1 MEKMIIIGEP
11 DKLTPELRA
20 ELIAKFSRLEVEFK
34 SPEDIPLSDMI
45 PAPMILAE
53 PISVPPIFIPP
64 LTRRE
69 RRANRRNNKL

>member
-11 DKLTPELRA
+11 DKLTPEVRL
-20 ELIAKFSRLEVEFK
+20 EIAATFRNYEVEFK
-34 SPEDIPLSDMI
+34 SPKDVSLSDMM
-45 PAPMILAE
+45 PSVKLVE
-53 PISVPPIFIPP
+53 PKIMPLPFVPP